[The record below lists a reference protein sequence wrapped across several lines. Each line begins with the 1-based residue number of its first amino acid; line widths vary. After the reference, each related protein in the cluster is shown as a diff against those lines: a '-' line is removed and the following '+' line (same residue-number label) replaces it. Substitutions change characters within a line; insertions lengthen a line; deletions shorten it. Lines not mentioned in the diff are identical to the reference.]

1 MVIFPLAPDQTI
13 AQMWSD
19 GAWGANVLMK
29 YQTLWQRAIQL
40 TRHMCWRC
48 CLVCLLNHL
57 WWQVHQFKAQ
67 PLSLVHQ
74 LHCQLLDHP
83 HWLDKVI
90 LSLVHHHQLHCQL
103 LDHLHWLDKVI
114 LSLVHHHQ
122 LHCQLL
128 DHLLQFSQLCR
139 WRTHTNDSC
148 CICVITDS
156 ISTDT
161 VVVPG
166 HVFHSFLLLGMAPSP
181 ELRCTQMR
189 RCRCIRSLQSRLRLH
204 FLVEPTV
211 SALLDRATSA
221 PRGIRQCHRSTLTA
235 IHQLQTFCSTI
246 RLQLEWILVMQSLR
260 LRRLSITCECWKM
273 GLPSLLWISW
283 TSRSFLL
290 SWRYVPVIQHNS
302 TTQRSSLF
310 QSPRSTL
317 RVHNTAPC
325 SNAVNY
331 VYCIFLLCREV
342 HVWPTA

>member
-74 LHCQLLDHP
+74 LHCQLLDH
-83 HWLDKVI
+83 
-90 LSLVHHHQLHCQL
+90 
-103 LDHLHWLDKVI
+103 
-114 LSLVHHHQ
+114 
-122 LHCQLL
+122 
-128 DHLLQFSQLCR
+128 LLQFSQLCR

-181 ELRCTQMR
+181 ELRKLLSHTQMR